1 LRIRIRLPRAA
12 AAQSAD
18 DEKIV
23 AKRDALKR
31 KYAAAAALRTKKVD
45 EIRELLAIPADPSDE
60 AAVEFIAQWLE
71 TGQVS
76 VPAELKGDAQRLLHE
91 WQSIHM
97 ACVEIQCE
105 LDRLGEAEP
114 PLSIKGRGR

>member
-1 LRIRIRLPRAA
+1 V
-12 AAQSAD
+12 AAQAAD

-45 EIRELLAIPADPSDE
+45 EIRELLAIPANPSDE
-60 AAVEFIAQWLE
+60 NAVEFIAQWLE

-76 VPAELKGDAQRLLHE
+76 VPTELKTRAQRLLRE

-105 LDRLGEAEP
+105 LDRLGEAEL
-114 PLSIKGRGR
+114 PLSIVGRRR

>member
-1 LRIRIRLPRAA
+1 MRTRIRLSRTAVQA
-12 AAQSAD
+12 AD

-23 AKRDALKR
+23 TKRDDLKK
-31 KYAAAAALRTKKVD
+31 KYAAAAALRMKKVD

-60 AAVEFIAQWLE
+60 QAVEFIAQWLE

-76 VPAELKGDAQRLLHE
+76 VPTQAKSKAQRLLRE
-91 WQSIHM
+91 WQSIHIT
-97 ACVEIQCE
+97 CVEIQCE

-114 PLSIKGRGR
+114 PLPVERRR